1 MFARVLW
8 PLVIVAALVGTA
20 SADKAKIAV
29 LGLEVAGAIDA
40 DSTSH
45 GRLLTDMFRGKVGG
59 NARFELAPD
68 TMKDLLDEKVA
79 NDCNNE
85 GVDCMAKIGAKLKA
99 QVLVFG
105 KIEKRPKDG
114 KDGYQLSMKSL
125 DVGAKVV
132 KEWSDWVPLTDFID
146 GGLDRRVQ
154 QGFDTLTRDA
164 DVGTNTNTT
173 TDTNTTV
180 TGTANPIVAGPK
192 KPGGFPWKVTAYTAT
207 ALAMTSFGA
216 FIYTGPI
223 KTKGLEDQCHP
234 TPGGDLGSA
243 SSYDPANGGS
253 FGNKSAAQCAK
264 GPKFAT
270 MSKVTG
276 IAAAALGGFALF
288 AYYEGFVAHKKESA
302 NGPTV
307 GRSTRKKK
315 HIAVTPVLSPDGAGA
330 TVRFD
335 W

>member
-1 MFARVLW
+1 MFARFLL
-8 PLVIVAALVGTA
+8 PLAIVTALAGHAA
-20 SADKAKIAV
+20 ADKAKLAV

-45 GRLLTDMFRGKVGG
+45 GRLLTEMFRNKVGT
-59 NARFELAPD
+59 NPHFVLAPD
-68 TMKDLLDEKVA
+68 SKKDLLDEKVA
-79 NDCNNE
+79 NGCDTE
-85 GVDCMAKIGAKLKA
+85 AIDCMVKIGSKLKA
-99 QVLVFG
+99 QFLVFG

-114 KDGYQLSMKSL
+114 KDGYQLSMKAL
-125 DVGAKVV
+125 DVAHKSI

-154 QGFDTLTRDA
+154 QGFDTLVRDSEP
-164 DVGTNTNTT
+164 V
-173 TDTNTTV
+173 TDPNNGV
-180 TGTANPIVAGPK
+180 TGTQGPIVVTPK
-192 KPGGFPWKVTAYTAT
+192 KPSGPFPWKTTAYISSGV
-207 ALAMTSFGA
+207 ALVAFGA

-223 KTKGLEDQCHP
+223 KTRKLDSQCHP
-234 TPGGDLGSA
+234 GVDANGNTLPLGDSSSYADGVGDSGSVSA
-243 SSYDPANGGS
+243 SE
-253 FGNKSAAQCAK
+253 CAK
-264 GPKFAT
+264 GPSYAT

-288 AYYEGFVAHKKESA
+288 AYYKGFVAHKENP
-302 NGPTV
+302 NGPTG

-315 HIAVTPVLSPDGAGA
+315 HLAITPVLSPDGAGA